1 MKNDIDRDRLYVQS
15 RKRTEGKIFLTF
27 IALIITSQIE
37 KIFRTSK
44 ELKDYT
50 KNKIFY
56 ELKKLKIASI
66 DNSPFGPEILT
77 LLSSAF
83 TFTFSGISIV
93 ILPILDIFLLLQFIK
108 LINIFRK

>member
-56 ELKKLKIASI
+56 ELKKLKVTRFASGLNIINELSKKVKTIFKSFVI
-66 DNSPFGPEILT
+66 DYKKID
-77 LLSSAF
+77 A
-83 TFTFSGISIV
+83 
-93 ILPILDIFLLLQFIK
+93 
-108 LINIFRK
+108 